1 MRISAL
7 GKIVLC
13 LIAAVLMT
21 PLLQAQFQGRV
32 EGTVTDK
39 DGNPIP
45 KVQVT
50 IVSQRTASMFFEVT
64 TDRQGRFRQI
74 GLHPGYYQVSFVK
87 DGFMTVST
95 EIRISIAGEEKL
107 TVVLETADQLIA
119 KGLSEADNRFMQGNK
134 LYADQNYAE
143 AVAAYEEAVAL
154 TDTNWGYFL
163 NLGLAY
169 RKADRA
175 DDAVCAFRRA
185 LELNPKSYSANKE
198 LGEMLALGGDFEA
211 AKPYYEKAVE
221 LSPDDPDAHYNL
233 GACLVN
239 TGESE
244 KALEHFLKTIELD
257 PQYADAYYRAGTALI
272 GLNRI
277 EEAVANLEKFLEV
290 APDHAQAGIARQILQ
305 AIKK

>member
-1 MRISAL
+1 MKKTA
-7 GKIVLC
+7 LC
-13 LIAAVLMT
+13 LALALLMMSG
-21 PLLQAQFQGRV
+21 LQAQFQGRIDGV
-32 EGTVTDK
+32 VTDDAGK
-39 DGNPIP
+39 PIDR
-45 KVQVT
+45 VRVT
-50 IVSQRTASMFFEVT
+50 IVSQRTASIQFEVI
-64 TDRQGRFRQI
+64 TDRQGRFRQV

-87 DGFMTVST
+87 DGFMLSST
-95 EIRISIAGEEKL
+95 EVRVSVAGEERL
-107 TVVLETADQLIA
+107 VVTLHAAEQVLL
-119 KGLSEADNRFMQGNK
+119 KSLSEADGLFLKGNK
-134 LYADQNYAE
+134 LYADKKFAE
-143 AVAAYEEAVAL
+143 AAAVYEKAVSLSAEH
-154 TDTNWGYFL
+154 WGYHL

-169 RKADRA
+169 KKLDRPE
-175 DDAVCAFRRA
+175 DAMCAFRRA

-211 AKPYYEKAVE
+211 AKSYYEKAVE

-244 KALEHFLKTIELD
+244 QALEHFLKTIELD

-277 EEAVANLEKFLEV
+277 EDAIANLEKFLEV